1 MTESLRE
8 QGKSSESKSKRPY
21 NKKSRLPEIEVA
33 AGSPQAVHVA
43 TATAPLLRRMA
54 EVMLRD
60 GVRQGHLAAQT
71 GISDSV
77 VSLLL
82 VNKYKFHTVSS

>member
-1 MTESLRE
+1 M
-8 QGKSSESKSKRPY
+8 
-21 NKKSRLPEIEVA
+21 A
-33 AGSPQAVHVA
+33 AGSPQAVYVA
-43 TATAPLLRRMA
+43 TATAPLLRRMG

-82 VNKYKFHTVSS
+82 VNKYKFHTVSPLSQQQSSSIDLPSSCPPL